1 MDMLELQDIKA
12 KLVKL
17 MLSTLW
23 KKDNIQMEIDKGTP
37 DTFLLMMVS
46 ANLDFIIMMNQ
57 KGRDVYIH

>member
-1 MDMLELQDIKA
+1 MDMHELQDIKA

-37 DTFLLMMVS
+37 DTFLLMMVN